1 MIEPLPIAFKA
12 RERIYRQLA
21 RKGIVALYEVR
32 NFRHILIGFELI
44 IIRYQPARDTDQWRY
59 PERERYPSDEEF
71 GRCAWSLPVGSLPL
85 AETAFDQLAA
95 RMARNRSDF
104 STLADFYRLRSN
116 GRGPSP
122 DLIYIRNFLTGRPL
136 PKSPHRTNATRPA
149 TETLSEQKCHKLT
162 TNEDSP
168 RRKS

>member
-44 IIRYQPARDTDQWRY
+44 IIRYQKARNRNTWRY
-59 PERERYPSDEEF
+59 PECERYPTDEEF
-71 GRCAWSLPVGSLPL
+71 GHYAWSFP
-85 AETAFDQLAA
+85 LAA
-95 RMARNRSDF
+95 REITELAFDHLAATMACNRSER
-104 STLADFYRLRSN
+104 STPSDFYRAWSKASDRLDFRRWLAPLS
-116 GRGPSP
+116 
-122 DLIYIRNFLTGRPL
+122 TGRPL
-136 PKSPHRTNATRPA
+136 PKTNHRPA
-149 TETLSEQKCHKLT
+149 LPWLATEVISEQKCHKLT